1 VSVKI
6 SSEVVD
12 LKAYHIT
19 GQPFQWTAGLA
30 LRYNDLLM
38 TSRRAFGLAALAGLM
53 GCRPRRGSGFP
64 GYALVAAAEGRS
76 IAAADL
82 TAFALARRIPLDA
95 SPEQVVNGA
104 QRATAYVLAS
114 APGSVFRIDARQL
127 RPAGRLRIPHQPL
140 AMRLSPHRDAL
151 WLLAGG
157 PAQLIRIDSERLQM
171 AGRIPLPAEPAEFD
185 LSPDGNLA
193 AVTHPAGRVS
203 IVDLAAMKLRVTA
216 ETGQSAGAVAFRPDG
231 RLALVAD
238 PSRKT
243 LAAVRVEDGRVLAR
257 LQLAMQPRR
266 FRFKTDGGE
275 LFITGDG
282 MDAVAIVNPYRTEV
296 AETVLAGREP
306 GAMAFSRSPEYLF
319 ITNAPTGDVTVLDP
333 ETRRV
338 IAVTA
343 VGEEPHFVA
352 VTPDDGYALI
362 LNRRSG
368 TLAVIR
374 PASVVRSRQRGA
386 PLYTTIPVGSRPVS
400 LAVVEV

>member
-1 VSVKI
+1 M
-6 SSEVVD
+6 D
-12 LKAYHIT
+12 RC
-19 GQPFQWTAGLA
+19 LA

-64 GYALVAAAEGRS
+64 GYALVADAEGRS

-95 SPEQVVNGA
+95 SPEQVVSRA
-104 QRATAYVLAS
+104 QQATAYVLAN

-127 RPAGRLRIPHQPL
+127 YVSGSLRLPQRLLGI
-140 AMRLSPHRDAL
+140 RLSPRSEDL
-151 WLLAGG
+151 WVLADG
-157 PAQLIRIDSERLQM
+157 PPQLIRVSADRLRTT
-171 AGRIPLPAEPAEFD
+171 GRIPLPAEPAEFD
-185 LSPDGNLA
+185 LSPDANLA

-203 IVDLAAMKLRVTA
+203 IVDLAAMKLHGVA
-216 ETGQSAGAVAFRPDG
+216 EAGQSAGAVAFRHDG

-243 LAAVRVEDGRVLAR
+243 VAAVRVEDGRVLTR
-257 LQLAMQPRR
+257 LQLALQPRR
-266 FRFKTDGGE
+266 FRFKSDGGE

-282 MDAVAIVNPYRTEV
+282 MDAVVIVNPYRTEV

-319 ITNAPTGDVTVLDP
+319 ITNAPSGDVTMLDP

>member
-1 VSVKI
+1 M
-6 SSEVVD
+6 D
-12 LKAYHIT
+12 RRL
-19 GQPFQWTAGLA
+19 P

-38 TSRRAFGLAALAGLM
+38 TSRRAFGLAALAGLT

-64 GYALVAAAEGRS
+64 GYALVADAEGGAV
-76 IAAADL
+76 AAVDL
-82 TAFALARRIPLDA
+82 TAFSLVRQIPLEA
-95 SPEQVVNGA
+95 NPVQVVAGS
-104 QRATAYVLAS
+104 QHATGYVLAS
-114 APGSVFRIDARQL
+114 EPGSVFRIDARQL
-127 RPAGRLRIPHQPL
+127 RTSGRLRLPQRL
-140 AMRLSPHRDAL
+140 LEMSLSPRGEWL
-151 WLLAGG
+151 WLLAGD
-157 PAQLIRIDSERLQM
+157 PAQLLCVDPDRLQVT
-171 AGRIPLPAEPAEFD
+171 GRVPLPAEPAGFD
-185 LSPDGNLA
+185 LAADGSLA
-193 AVTHPAGRVS
+193 AVTHPGGSVS
-203 IVDLAAMKLRVTA
+203 LVELPSLKLRRVA
-216 ETGQSAGAVAFRPDG
+216 AVGESAGAVAFRRDG
-231 RLALVAD
+231 QLALVAD
-238 PSRKT
+238 PRRKT
-243 LAAVRVEDGRVLAR
+243 VAAVRTGDGRVLTS
-257 LQLAMQPRR
+257 LQLAVRPRR

-282 MDAVAIVNPYRTEV
+282 MDAVVIVNPYRTEV

-319 ITNAPTGDVTVLDP
+319 VANTPSGDVTVLDP

>member
-1 VSVKI
+1 
-6 SSEVVD
+6 
-12 LKAYHIT
+12 
-19 GQPFQWTAGLA
+19 
-30 LRYNDLLM
+30 M

-64 GYALVAAAEGRS
+64 GYALVADAEGRTV
-76 IAAADL
+76 AAVDL
-82 TAFALARRIPLDA
+82 TGFALARQIPLDA
-95 SPEQVVNGA
+95 APIQVLAGP
-104 QRATAYVLAS
+104 QHATGYVLS
-114 APGSVFRIDARQL
+114 GEPGSVFRIDARQL
-127 RPAGRLRIPHQPL
+127 RASGRLRIPHRLL
-140 AMRLSPHRDAL
+140 AMRLSPQGDAL
-151 WLLAGG
+151 WVLAAG
-157 PAQLIRIDSERLQM
+157 PAQLIRIDSERLEQT
-171 AGRIPLPAEPAEFD
+171 GRIPLPDEPAEFD
-185 LSPDGNLA
+185 VAADGRLA
-193 AVTHPAGRVS
+193 AVTHPSGSVS
-203 IVDLAAMKLRVTA
+203 LVDLASMRVRTVA
-216 ETGQSAGAVAFRPDG
+216 AVGASAGAVAFRADG

-243 LAAVRVEDGRVLAR
+243 VAAVRTEDGRVLTR
-257 LQLAMQPRR
+257 LQLALEPRR
-266 FRFKTDGGE
+266 FRFKSDGGE

-282 MDAVAIVNPYRTEV
+282 MDAVVIVNPYRTEV
-296 AETVLAGREP
+296 AETVLAGRAP

-319 ITNAPTGDVTVLDP
+319 VANPPSGDVTVLDP

-374 PASVVRSRQRGA
+374 PGAVVRSRQRGA